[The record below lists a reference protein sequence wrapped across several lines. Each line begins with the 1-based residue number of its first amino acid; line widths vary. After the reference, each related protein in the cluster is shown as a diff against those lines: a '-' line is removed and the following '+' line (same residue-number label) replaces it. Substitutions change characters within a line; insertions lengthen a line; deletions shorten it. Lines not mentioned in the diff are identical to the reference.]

1 LTHAYDF
8 DWFLSFRYDTSP
20 IIINCLL
27 SDTTGT
33 TLQPTEIGRSVG
45 TPGAGSWDIFEIRP
59 GSTSGNCG
67 NGIDTGRAGNG
78 NTFL

>member
-1 LTHAYDF
+1 M
-8 DWFLSFRYDTSP
+8 
-20 IIINCLL
+20 

-59 GSTSGNCG
+59 GSTSENCG